1 MSQQFNFRLESSLIF
16 DGEVSC
22 LEQPVPFHY
31 FLFLQW
37 PYVTEEPENINAL
50 STFYGL
56 AYIKIPDTNV
66 HSMLCFLFLFLA
78 QVCNRFNVL
87 V

>member
-1 MSQQFNFRLESSLIF
+1 MSQQFDFHLESSLIF

-56 AYIKIPDTNV
+56 A
-66 HSMLCFLFLFLA
+66 
-78 QVCNRFNVL
+78 
-87 V
+87 